1 MITSFND
8 TSNIFFS
15 EKEAYGTSVDNY
27 QSYNEEEGTSP
38 WNDPIYER
46 EYRNKVL
53 DFLNANTIKL
63 LRTGTEGNILV
74 RLMNVSL
81 SPEETLGRMLYSF
94 SADAYEI
101 AECTIENYDS
111 YGIQPVGA
119 LSSTIKNSISV

>member
-8 TSNIFFS
+8 DGNIFFS
-15 EKEAYGTSVDNY
+15 ESEAYGTSVERFADY
-27 QSYNEEEGTSP
+27 RDEQGTAP
-38 WNDPIYER
+38 WNDAIYER

-53 DFLNANTIKL
+53 DFLNANTVKL

-81 SPEETLGRMLYSF
+81 SPEDTLGRMLYSF

-101 AECTIENYDS
+101 AECTLENFDTYN
-111 YGIQPVGA
+111 I
-119 LSSTIKNSISV
+119 